1 MPSVPAPRAWRDD
14 INSMATSPIRAV
26 IFARA
31 PVPGTCK
38 TRLIPALG
46 ADGAAALQERLIRR
60 TVATVSVVAAL
71 DTELCVTPDTG
82 HAVFTALV
90 ERHGIACTAQGEG
103 DLGQRMARAARRVLA
118 DGQAVILLG
127 TDCPEYSVACLRA
140 ARRALTAGAQA
151 VIGPAH
157 DGGYVLLGLRR
168 FDAALFTGI
177 DWGSERVLAQTQ
189 SALARVGMEVFEL
202 PPLHDIDRP
211 EDLAR
216 FPELLSEVSR
226 ALAG

>member
-1 MPSVPAPRAWRDD
+1 MPSAPVPRAWRGY
-14 INSMATSPIRAV
+14 INSMDDRPPHGV

-31 PVPGTCK
+31 PLAGECK
-38 TRLIPALG
+38 TRLVPALG
-46 ADGAAALQERLIRR
+46 RDGAARLQARLIRR
-60 TVATVSVVAAL
+60 TVATVVAAMGPCV
-71 DTELCVTPDTG
+71 ELCITPDAC
-82 HAVFTALV
+82 HPLFAQLSH
-90 ERHGIACTAQGEG
+90 RYGIACQPQGEG
-103 DLGQRMARAARRVLA
+103 DLGARMARAARRVLE
-118 DGQAVILLG
+118 DHTAVILLG
-127 TDCPEYSVACLRA
+127 TDCPEYSMAYLRA
-140 ARRALTAGAQA
+140 ARRALAAGAD
-151 VIGPAH
+151 VVLGPAH

-168 FDAALFTGI
+168 FDEALFTGI

-189 SALARVGMEVFEL
+189 SALARAGMEVFEL